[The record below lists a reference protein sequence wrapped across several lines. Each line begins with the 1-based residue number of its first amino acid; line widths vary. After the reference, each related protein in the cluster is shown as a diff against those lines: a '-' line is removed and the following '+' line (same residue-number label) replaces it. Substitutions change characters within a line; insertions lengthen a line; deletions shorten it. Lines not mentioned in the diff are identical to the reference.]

1 MPVTAQGEMWPDD
14 YFTLWHAVTVERGL
28 RVAAVQSAYLID
40 KKNQEIAYELY
51 HKNKEVFA
59 KDADNQLLFK
69 ALSDTIEE
77 RNNLKVILKT
87 TRDLLQM
94 ANDELKRGA
103 NDRNDRQ
110 AEDGTGY
117 LAKLQRIV
125 ARFSRRKTDNERG
138 TKTAVETDA

>member
-14 YFTLWHAVTVERGL
+14 YFTLWHTKAVLLGKMNAAAETVMVFDL
-28 RVAAVQSAYLID
+28 
-40 KKNQEIAYELY
+40 KNKELTYALY

-125 ARFSRRKTDNERG
+125 ARFSRRKTNNE
-138 TKTAVETDA
+138 